1 MEEWIEGNGGKVWER
16 GRIEK
21 RVWRV
26 GKGWEGWREEL
37 VFGEGERLKLVD
49 VEEGMRRK
57 GEGKGCRGWKE
68 GKEWDQ

>member
-1 MEEWIEGNGGKVWER
+1 MEGG
-16 GRIEK
+16 
-21 RVWRV
+21 
-26 GKGWEGWREEL
+26 EGWREEL

>member
-26 GKGWEGWREEL
+26 GKGGGKNWCL
-37 VFGEGERLKLVD
+37 
-49 VEEGMRRK
+49 
-57 GEGKGCRGWKE
+57 GKGNG
-68 GKEWDQ
+68 